1 MMMLS
6 MHNIDKSLPED
17 SVFRE
22 LLPDMD
28 EVVDPE
34 SRELWGGDGH
44 RRYKRSR
51 SRNKSSSSRSS
62 RNGRRSRSRSRN
74 RDTTLIIVKDDNSR
88 STSNCVD
95 DLDYWFDGDFDD
107 VDITRSDRNA
117 RSGDIVVIVDGDV
130 DCDDLRLVTL
140 FFWRLTPSPWFRS
153 SCLFAFFI

>member
-6 MHNIDKSLPED
+6 MHNLDKSLPED

-22 LLPDMD
+22 LLPDKD

-34 SRELWGGDGH
+34 SRELWGGDGY

-62 RNGRRSRSRSRN
+62 RNGRRSRNKSSSPRSSRKCRRSRSRSRN

-140 FFWRLTPSPWFRS
+140 FFW
-153 SCLFAFFI
+153 